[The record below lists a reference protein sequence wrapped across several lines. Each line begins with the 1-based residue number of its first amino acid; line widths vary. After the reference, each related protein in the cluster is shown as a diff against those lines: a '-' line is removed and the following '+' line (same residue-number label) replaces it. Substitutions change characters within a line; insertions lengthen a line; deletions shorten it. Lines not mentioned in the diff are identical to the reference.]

1 VSGENRETG
10 ENPDLME
17 KFNSSERGG
26 TLEKVVPPE
35 SGLRSGALGL
45 SGVLMQGIT
54 HIAPATA
61 TLFTIQLTTSYAG
74 VTAPLAYLVAFLIV
88 MMLGVSVT
96 QLAKHLP
103 SAGGYYTYV
112 SRTVS
117 PRAGFLTSW
126 LFSIYEPTNSG
137 YCLAFV
143 GSVLERALRAEYHLV
158 FPWWIFLLMAG
169 AFVTWVTYR
178 GIELSATML
187 MVFGIAEVVIVLLL
201 SVWGLFQPGNGG
213 INFSSFQPGN
223 ARSLGGLSLAV
234 VFSIFALTGWEGVA
248 PLAEESENPQ
258 RNLPR
263 AIIAAILF
271 MGGFLV
277 LCSWGLL
284 VGWGT
289 ADVRAFVGSVENP
302 TFVLARRLW
311 GHAWILVLLA
321 LLNSMIAVA
330 IATNNGATRVW
341 FAMARSGSL
350 PRSLARVHPRYQTPV
365 NAVIVQAIVMLGVG
379 LGLGVWIGPEK
390 EFELMAAVVT
400 FALIFIYSAGNLGV
414 FLYYSRERK
423 EEFHWIL
430 HAVFPL
436 LGTVALVFV
445 GYNSLVPWP
454 ARPVAYAPWMVGI
467 WLGLGILVLVVMKLT
482 GRERWML
489 KAGSVA
495 QERSERAVL

>member
-1 VSGENRETG
+1 MKN
-10 ENPDLME
+10 
-17 KFNSSERGG
+17 FNSTEGSTTMQEAASTEGR
-26 TLEKVVPPE
+26 
-35 SGLRSGALGL
+35 LRSGALGL

-61 TLFTIQLTTSYAG
+61 TLFTIQLTTSYSG

-88 MMLGVSVT
+88 MMLGVSLT

-112 SRTVS
+112 SRTVN

-126 LFSIYEPTNSG
+126 LFFIYEPTTSG
-137 YCLAFV
+137 FSLAFV

-158 FPWWIFLLMAG
+158 FPWWLFFLIAG
-169 AFVTWVTYR
+169 AFVTWVTFR

-187 MVFGIAEVVIVLLL
+187 LVFGIAEVAIVLLL
-201 SVWGLFQPGNGG
+201 SLWGLFQPGNGG
-213 INFSSFQPGN
+213 INFSSFHPGN

-234 VFSIFALTGWEGVA
+234 IFSIFALTGWEGVA
-248 PLAEESENPQ
+248 PLAEESENPR

-277 LCSWGLL
+277 LCSWGLI

-289 ADVRAFVGSVENP
+289 DDVRTFAGSVENP

-350 PRSLARVHPRYQTPV
+350 PRALAKVHPRYQTPV
-365 NAVIVQAIVMLGVG
+365 NAVILQAIVTLGVG
-379 LGLGVWIGPEK
+379 LGLGAWIGPDK
-390 EFELMAAVVT
+390 EFELMGAVVT

-414 FLYYSRERK
+414 FLFYSRERK
-423 EEFHWIL
+423 KEFHWIL

-436 LGTVALVFV
+436 LGTVALIFV
-445 GYNSLVPWP
+445 GYSSLVPWP
-454 ARPVAYAPWMVGI
+454 APPVAYAPWMVGI
-467 WLGLGILVLVVMKLT
+467 WLVVGVVVLVIMKLT
-482 GRERWML
+482 GREQWML
-489 KAGSVA
+489 KAGSVT
-495 QERSERAVL
+495 QERSERVPS

>member
-1 VSGENRETG
+1 MKN
-10 ENPDLME
+10 
-17 KFNSSERGG
+17 FNSSQNGSATQEV
-26 TLEKVVPPE
+26 TLSE
-35 SGLRSGALGL
+35 GRLRSGALGL

-74 VTAPLAYLVAFLIV
+74 VTAPLAYLIAFLIV

-96 QLAKHLP
+96 QLAKHFP

-126 LFSIYEPTNSG
+126 LFFLYEPTNSG

-143 GSVLERALRAEYHLV
+143 GSVLEQALRAEYQIV
-158 FPWWIFLLMAG
+158 FPWWLFLLIAG

-178 GIELSATML
+178 GIELSATLML
-187 MVFGIAEVVIVLLL
+187 VFGIAEVAIVLLL
-201 SVWGLFQPGNGG
+201 SLWGLFQPGNGG
-213 INFSSFQPGN
+213 INFSSFHPTN

-234 VFSIFALTGWEGVA
+234 IFSIFALTGWEGVA
-248 PLAEESENPQ
+248 PLAEESKDP
-258 RNLPR
+258 RRTLPR
-263 AIIAAILF
+263 AIITAILF

-289 ADVRAFVGSVENP
+289 EGVRAFVGSVENP
-302 TFVLARRLW
+302 TFILAKRLW
-311 GHAWILVLLA
+311 GHAWIIVLLA
-321 LLNSMIAVA
+321 LLNSMLAVA

-350 PRSLARVHPRYQTPV
+350 PQSLAKVHPRFQTPV
-365 NAVIVQAIVMLGVG
+365 NAVILQAVVTLTVG
-379 LGLGVWIGPEK
+379 LGLGVWIGPDK
-390 EFELMAAVVT
+390 EFELMGAVVT

-414 FLYYSRERK
+414 FLLYSRERT
-423 EEFHWIL
+423 EDFHWIL

-436 LGTVALVFV
+436 LGTLALFFV
-445 GYNSLVPWP
+445 GYSSLAPWP
-454 ARPVAYAPWMVGI
+454 TPPVAYAPWMVGI
-467 WLGLGILVLVVMKLT
+467 WLGVGIAVLLVMRLT
-482 GRERWML
+482 GREQWML
-489 KAGSVA
+489 KAGSIT
-495 QERSERAVL
+495 QDRADHLKQ

>member
-1 VSGENRETG
+1 MK
-10 ENPDLME
+10 DLNCTEGSTTMQE
-17 KFNSSERGG
+17 AIPTEAR
-26 TLEKVVPPE
+26 
-35 SGLRSGALGL
+35 LRSGALGL

-88 MMLGVSVT
+88 MMLGVSLT
-96 QLAKHLP
+96 QLAKHFP

-126 LFSIYEPTNSG
+126 LFFIYEPTNSG

-143 GSVLERALRAEYHLV
+143 ASVLERALMAEYQIV
-158 FPWWIFLLMAG
+158 FPWWLFFLMAG
-169 AFVTWVTYR
+169 AFVTWVTFR

-187 MVFGIAEVVIVLLL
+187 LVFGIAEVAIVFLL
-201 SVWGLFQPGNGG
+201 SMWGLFQPGHGG
-213 INFSSFQPGN
+213 INFSSFHPGN

-234 VFSIFALTGWEGVA
+234 IFSIFALTGWEGVA
-248 PLAEESENPQ
+248 PLAEESKNPR
-258 RNLPR
+258 RNQPR

-289 ADVRAFVGSVENP
+289 EDVRTFVGSVENP

-311 GHAWILVLLA
+311 GHAWIMVLLA

-350 PRSLARVHPRYQTPV
+350 PRALAKVHPRFQTPV
-365 NAVIVQAIVMLGVG
+365 NAVILQAIVTLAVG
-379 LGLGVWIGPEK
+379 LGLGVWIGPDK
-390 EFELMAAVVT
+390 EFELMGAVVT

-414 FLYYSRERK
+414 FLLYSRERRT
-423 EEFHWIL
+423 EFHWVL
-430 HAVFPL
+430 HAVFPF

-445 GYNSLVPWP
+445 GYSSLVPWP
-454 ARPVAYAPWMVGI
+454 TPPVAYAPWMVGI
-467 WLGLGILVLVVMKLT
+467 WLGLGIAVLVVMKLT
-482 GRERWML
+482 GREQWML
-489 KAGSVA
+489 KAGNVT
-495 QERSERAVL
+495 QERSDHPKH

>member
-1 VSGENRETG
+1 MK
-10 ENPDLME
+10 D
-17 KFNSSERGG
+17 FNSSSSVTTQEAISSENR
-26 TLEKVVPPE
+26 
-35 SGLRSGALGL
+35 LRSGALGL
-45 SGVLMQGIT
+45 TGVLMQGIT

-61 TLFTIQLTTSYAG
+61 TLFTIQLTASYSG
-74 VTAPLAYLVAFLIV
+74 VTAPLAYLIAFLIV

-96 QLAKHLP
+96 QLARHFP

-126 LFSIYEPTNSG
+126 LFFIYEPTNSG

-143 GSVLERALRAEYHLV
+143 GSVLERALRAEYHIV
-158 FPWWIFLLMAG
+158 FPWWLFLLIAG

-187 MVFGIAEVVIVLLL
+187 LVFGIAEVAIVLLL
-201 SVWGLFQPGNGG
+201 SLWGLFQPGNGG
-213 INFSSFQPGN
+213 INFSSFHPGN

-234 VFSIFALTGWEGVA
+234 IFSIFALTGWEGVA
-248 PLAEESENPQ
+248 PLAEESREP
-258 RNLPR
+258 RKTLPR

-284 VGWGT
+284 IGSGT
-289 ADVRAFVGSVENP
+289 EDIRSFVGSVENP

-350 PRSLARVHPRYQTPV
+350 PRSLAKVHPRFQTPV
-365 NAVIVQAIVMLGVG
+365 NAVVLQAFVTLGVG
-379 LGLGVWIGPEK
+379 LGLGVWIGADK
-390 EFELMAAVVT
+390 EFEFMGAVVT

-414 FLYYSRERK
+414 FLLYSRERR
-423 EEFHWIL
+423 EEFHWVL
-430 HAVFPL
+430 HFIFPL

-454 ARPVAYAPWMVGI
+454 DPPVAYAPWMAGI
-467 WLGLGILVLVVMKLT
+467 WLMLGVAVLIVMRLT
-482 GRERWML
+482 GREEWML
-489 KAGSVA
+489 KAGSIA
-495 QERSERAVL
+495 QERSEH

>member
-1 VSGENRETG
+1 MK
-10 ENPDLME
+10 D
-17 KFNSSERGG
+17 FNSTEGCTTMQEAVSTEGR
-26 TLEKVVPPE
+26 
-35 SGLRSGALGL
+35 LRSGALGL

-88 MMLGVSVT
+88 MMLGVSLT

-112 SRTVS
+112 SRTVN

-126 LFSIYEPTNSG
+126 LFFLYEPTTSG
-137 YCLAFV
+137 YSLAFV
-143 GSVLERALRAEYHLV
+143 GSVLEQALRAEYHLV
-158 FPWWIFLLMAG
+158 FPWWLFFLMAT
-169 AFVTWVTYR
+169 AFVTWVTFR

-187 MVFGIAEVVIVLLL
+187 LVFGIAEVALVLLL
-201 SVWGLFQPGNGG
+201 SLWGLFQPGNGG
-213 INFSSFQPGN
+213 INFSSFHPGN

-234 VFSIFALTGWEGVA
+234 IFSIFALTGWEGVA
-248 PLAEESENPQ
+248 PLAEESQNPR

-277 LCSWGLL
+277 LCSWGLI

-289 ADVRAFVGSVENP
+289 NDVRTFAGSVENP

-311 GHAWILVLLA
+311 GHGWILVLLA

-330 IATNNGATRVW
+330 IATTNGATRVW

-350 PRSLARVHPRYQTPV
+350 PRALAKVHLRYQTPV
-365 NAVIVQAIVMLGVG
+365 NAVILQAVVTLGVG
-379 LGLGVWIGPEK
+379 LGLGVWIGPDK
-390 EFELMAAVVT
+390 EFEFMGAVVT

-414 FLYYSRERK
+414 FLFYSRERRK
-423 EEFHWIL
+423 EFRWIL

-436 LGTVALVFV
+436 LGTVALIFV
-445 GYNSLVPWP
+445 GYSSLVPWP
-454 ARPVAYAPWMVGI
+454 APPVAYAPWMVGI
-467 WLGLGILVLVVMKLT
+467 WLVVGVLVLVVMKLT
-482 GRERWML
+482 GREQWML

-495 QERSERAVL
+495 QERSEGVSL